1 MRFVGTAFLATTI
14 LMSSTTLANADVKV
28 IASIKPV
35 HSLVAA
41 VMEGVGNPELL
52 VEGAGSPHT
61 YSLKPSQANK
71 LQEADLVFWMSH
83 DLEAFLENSIE
94 SIAKNA
100 KAVSLMDAHD
110 LIKLN
115 FREGGAFDAHDH
127 DDHDDHGHDDHDDH
141 GHDDHKDH
149 KDHDDHGHGD
159 HAFEWAGVFEL
170 SAGTYKWSFAK
181 VDGAYAD
188 PAMKMAIVA
197 SNHIE
202 DSEEAAEAMLES
214 EDTNSSVNNDV
225 LRVSDKAYT
234 LNFDDTKDMTIFTVK
249 IEKDGAYTFFTEHM
263 PFEFEASEHFFKDLA
278 GMNVEPI
285 AQEPDMGHHDDHH
298 SEHAHKGHDD
308 HDDHGHH
315 GTDPHVWLD
324 PVNAKAMI
332 HEIEEALIEADPANA
347 SAYEANAKAMMS
359 KVDNLVAEIDAEL
372 QPVKGRGYVVFH
384 DAYQYFENRFGVSA
398 VGSIT
403 VSPEV
408 LPGAERVAELREK
421 VRNLDA
427 TCVFSE
433 PQFEPKLVMT
443 ITENTNAGTGVLD
456 PLGASIDDGPELYFT
471 LIRNMAKSLKD
482 CLLK

>member
-1 MRFVGTAFLATTI
+1 MRFISTAFLATTI
-14 LMSSTTLANADVKV
+14 LMSNATLANADLKV
-28 IASIKPV
+28 VASIKPV
-35 HSLVAA
+35 HSLVTA
-41 VMEGVGNPELL
+41 VMEGVGKPELL

-71 LQEADLVFWMSH
+71 LQKADIVFWMSH

-115 FREGGAFDAHDH
+115 FREGGAFDAH
-127 DDHDDHGHDDHDDH
+127 GHDDHKDHDEH

-149 KDHDDHGHGD
+149 GH
-159 HAFEWAGVFEL
+159 
-170 SAGTYKWSFAK
+170 K
-181 VDGAYAD
+181 
-188 PAMKMAIVA
+188 
-197 SNHIE
+197 
-202 DSEEAAEAMLES
+202 
-214 EDTNSSVNNDV
+214 
-225 LRVSDKAYT
+225 
-234 LNFDDTKDMTIFTVK
+234 
-249 IEKDGAYTFFTEHM
+249 
-263 PFEFEASEHFFKDLA
+263 
-278 GMNVEPI
+278 
-285 AQEPDMGHHDDHH
+285 
-298 SEHAHKGHDD
+298 D

-332 HEIEEALIEADPANA
+332 HEIEAALIEADPANA

-359 KVDNLVAEIDAEL
+359 KLDNLVAEIDAEL

-421 VRNLDA
+421 VRDLDA

-433 PQFEPKLVMT
+433 PQFQPKLVKT

-456 PLGASIDDGPELYFT
+456 PLGASIDDGAELYFT
-471 LIRNMAKSLKD
+471 LIRNMAASLKK